1 MRKHMVTVL
10 LVIAALFAGCG
21 EKASTTPSDQPDP
34 TDYRIEKAGSAV
46 TPWQE
51 GELDIHFINTTT
63 GECVFMVFPDGTQ
76 MLIDAAGSLAA
87 TGTVGSTTNT
97 GIRSRWDPTVDAS
110 WRPAPFIASYIRKVM
125 AWTGNDTVDYAL
137 VTHFHNDHF
146 GGYSTKLPVSDK
158 SSTYRKQSMPE
169 LMDLLPFG
177 KLMDRGYPDYNYP
190 FDMRTK
196 ASNADGVD
204 NYVKAVLW
212 HVANTGLKAEKFTA
226 GSAGQIT
233 LLRKAGDYPDFEV
246 RNIAVNGEIWDGGET
261 GTATAT
267 FPPLSE
273 ISVANPASVANEDN
287 CPEEN
292 HCSCVLKVRYGAFDF
307 FAGGD
312 SQYDGMSYKTWK
324 DMETPVAKA
333 AGPVDVM
340 KADHHG
346 VTNTNGHGFKS
357 SVTGKT
363 AEALRYLQPRVW
375 VVNSWTDGHPRQ
387 KVYEGVTN
395 YMPAMDIYIT
405 NTCDAMSAYANA
417 GRVTGSNGHVLVRV
431 YKGGA
436 KYRVCV
442 LSDSDGAMTV
452 RRTMLYNSR

>member
-1 MRKHMVTVL
+1 MKKHRVTAVL
-10 LVIAALFAGCG
+10 AAAALLAGCG
-21 EKASTTPSDQPDP
+21 DKAATTPAGQPAP
-34 TDYRIEKAGSAV
+34 TDYRTEKVGTTV

-76 MLIDAAGSLAA
+76 MLIDAAGTLAA

-97 GIRSRWDPTVDAS
+97 GIRKRWDPTADAS
-110 WRPAPFIASYIRKVM
+110 WRPAPFIAGYIRKVM

-146 GGYSTKLPVSDK
+146 GGYAAKLPVSDK
-158 SSTYRKQSMPE
+158 STGYRKQSMPE

-177 KLMDRGYPDYNYP
+177 KLMDRGWPDYKYP

-196 ASNADGVD
+196 AGNADGVD

-212 HVANTGLKAEKFTA
+212 HVTNDDLTAERFVA
-226 GSAGQIT
+226 GSSQQVT
-233 LLRKAGDYPDFEV
+233 LLRKAETYPDFEV

-261 GTATAT
+261 SSATAT
-267 FPPLSE
+267 FPALSE
-273 ISVANPASVANEDN
+273 VSVANPASVANEDK

-292 HCSCVLKVRYGAFDF
+292 HCSCVLRVRYGAFDF

-312 SQYDGMSYKTWK
+312 SQYDGMSSWPWK
-324 DMETPVAKA
+324 DMETAVARA

-346 VTNTNGHGFKS
+346 VTNTNGHGFTS

-363 AEALRYLQPRVW
+363 AEALKYLQPRVW

-387 KVYEGVTN
+387 KVFEGVTN
-395 YMPAMDIYIT
+395 YLPGMDIYIT
-405 NTCDAMSAYANA
+405 NICDELASYANA
-417 GRVTGSNGHVLVRV
+417 SRVVGSNGHVLVRV
-431 YKGGA
+431 YNGGVR
-436 KYRVCV
+436 YRVCV
-442 LSDSDGAMTV
+442 LSDSDGEMTV
-452 RRTMLYNSR
+452 RKSQLYNSR